1 MKHDQS
7 PRGERNPITVG
18 AVSLTVIALLLL
30 AAFYSDDL
38 PIVGGGTTYSAEF
51 SEAAGLVPS
60 NEVRVAGV
68 KVGKVTDVELAG
80 DRVLVSFKVKDAWV
94 GDRST
99 ATIRIKTLLGQKY
112 LALDPQGSQPLDPGD
127 PIPRERTLSPYDV
140 QEAFN
145 GLASTVGD
153 IDTQQLAD
161 SFQVLSETFRG
172 SAESVRGALDGLSA
186 LSKTISSR
194 DEELAALL
202 ANTNEIT
209 KTLSDRNEQFEKLLA
224 DGNLLLAELAK
235 RRDAISALLRGTRE
249 LSRELAG
256 LVDDNQAQLRPA
268 LEQLDRVTTV
278 LQRNQDTLDRSLALM
293 APFYRV
299 FANTLGNGRWFD
311 VYICGLL
318 PPSVNLGVVGFNE
331 EGCLPP
337 GVRRSAPTQ
346 GGN

>member
-1 MKHDQS
+1 MRS
-7 PRGERNPITVG
+7 GTARAERNPVTTG
-18 AVSLTVIALLLL
+18 AVGLTVIALLLL
-30 AAFYSDDL
+30 SAFYYDDL
-38 PIVGGGTTYSAEF
+38 PIIGGGTTYSAEF
-51 SEAAGLVPS
+51 TEAAGLVPS

-80 DRVLVSFKVKDAWV
+80 DRVLVSFRVKDAWL

-99 ATIRIKTLLGQKY
+99 ATIRIKTLLGQKF
-112 LALDPQGSQPLDPGD
+112 LALDPQGSQPLDPRE
-127 PIPRERTLSPYDV
+127 PIPRDRTLSPYDV

-145 GLASTVGD
+145 GLATTVGQ
-153 IDTQQLAD
+153 IDTKQLAD
-161 SFQVLSETFRG
+161 SFRVLSETFQG
-172 SAESVRGALDGLSA
+172 SADSVRGALDGLSA

-194 DEELAALL
+194 DEQLARLL
-202 ANTNEIT
+202 DNTRQIT

-224 DGNLLLAELAK
+224 DGNLLLGELRK
-235 RRDAISALLRGTRE
+235 RKDAIGALLTGTRE
-249 LSRELAG
+249 LSKELSG
-256 LVDDNQAQLRPA
+256 LVSDNNAQLKPA
-268 LEQLDRVTTV
+268 LEQLDRVSTM
-278 LQRNQDTLDRSLALM
+278 LQRNQDALSRGLALM

-337 GVRRSAPTQ
+337 GVRRSPSG